1 MSNDSAV
8 SRRSFLVGGLVAAL
22 ASPEN
27 SVAHAAAELP
37 NLTLADIDRMMKELS
52 NWGRWGKEDQIGTVN
67 LITAAKRKQAVSLVR
82 DATVVSLSH
91 AQETQKFL
99 DNGQPLIHVMN
110 STGEGVAGNG
120 AAMDTYTMTYHGGYY
135 THMDA
140 LCHMFYEGRTYNGYP
155 QKIVTGSGASRF
167 DIVAFKEGI
176 VTRGILM
183 DIPRLRGVRYL
194 EPGTPIYPEDLDAWE
209 KQAHLK
215 VSSGDMLFIRVGR
228 WARRS
233 EKGPWP
239 VVDST
244 AGLHA
249 TCARWFK
256 QRDIA
261 VLASDAISDVKPSRV
276 EKLSD
281 PIHKLMIVALGT
293 PIFDNCDLER
303 LSEITN
309 RLQRWEFLVTAAPLV
324 IPGGTGSPLNPLA
337 IF

>member
-1 MSNDSAV
+1 
-8 SRRSFLVGGLVAAL
+8 
-22 ASPEN
+22 
-27 SVAHAAAELP
+27 
-37 NLTLADIDRMMKELS
+37 MMKELS

-183 DIPRLRGVRYL
+183 DIPRLRGFATSNRERPFIPKIL
-194 EPGTPIYPEDLDAWE
+194 MRGRSRRIL
-209 KQAHLK
+209 KSQA
-215 VSSGDMLFIRVGR
+215 
-228 WARRS
+228 
-233 EKGPWP
+233 
-239 VVDST
+239 
-244 AGLHA
+244 A
-249 TCARWFK
+249 TCCSS
-256 QRDIA
+256 
-261 VLASDAISDVKPSRV
+261 VLGAGHVAPKRV
-276 EKLSD
+276 PDQSLIVRPVSMPPALAGSSNVTSLSLQATRSVMSSHLEWRSC
-281 PIHKLMIVALGT
+281 PIR
-293 PIFDNCDLER
+293 F
-303 LSEITN
+303 TN
-309 RLQRWEFLVTAAPLV
+309 
-324 IPGGTGSPLNPLA
+324 
-337 IF
+337 